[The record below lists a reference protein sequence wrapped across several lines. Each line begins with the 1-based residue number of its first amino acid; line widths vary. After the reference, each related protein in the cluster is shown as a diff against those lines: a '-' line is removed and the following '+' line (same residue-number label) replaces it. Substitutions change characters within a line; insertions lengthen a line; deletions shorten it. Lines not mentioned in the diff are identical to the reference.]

1 MFCMGKSKGVY
12 NSKLKPLYTAF
23 SHSIKRSE
31 YRIGMEFDKDHLA
44 VEQNNYLTKI
54 VNVYI
59 FYDLDTWA
67 RNPTNN
73 FKFKNSLFGASNI
86 VKKVHGV
93 LVMTLLEML

>member
-1 MFCMGKSKGVY
+1 MG
-12 NSKLKPLYTAF
+12 
-23 SHSIKRSE
+23 IK
-31 YRIGMEFDKDHLA
+31 FDKDHLA

-59 FYDLDTWA
+59 FYDLDKWA